1 MMKVKSK
8 IFEIFAKK
16 VPYSCSIEI
25 LNFFPRLFWE
35 NENWTKKMSK
45 NEKGRS
51 TLAKILISLHNEKLA
66 SHH

>member
-1 MMKVKSK
+1 MKVNSR
-8 IFEIFAKK
+8 IFEKMAKK
-16 VPYSCSIEI
+16 VSYSCSIE
-25 LNFFPRLFWE
+25 LSNFFPRLFWE

-51 TLAKILISLHNEKLA
+51 TLPKILISLHNEKLA